1 MAKQV
6 QFRGAARARG
16 FSPQQVSD
24 AAISRMREDSNR
36 TLQGMREAARADI
49 EQRQRI
55 SAEVKA
61 NQQYEKGAREKNF
74 QIQTLEINQAA
85 QTKIFENV
93 ANLSQTAAK
102 KYEEI
107 EKVKSDERAQ
117 QAINEFLI
125 NPNQDEVIRQVLG
138 EYELAATEEVR
149 QSELDVA
156 QAKGGPPLAISKAR
170 SLDSNGRYKLD
181 QARVNYILTNIYP
194 QQLNKALLDAGNL
207 DSAQTAAFVT
217 NFQREFFERSNVL
230 AYKPEMLRDGL
241 TALQDEA
248 RDCCR

>member
-74 QIQTLEINQAA
+74 QIQTQNQQTQLRQTQLDSQTALEQLEIDQAA

-93 ANLSQTAAK
+93 A
-102 KYEEI
+102 
-107 EKVKSDERAQ
+107 D
-117 QAINEFLI
+117 
-125 NPNQDEVIRQVLG
+125 
-138 EYELAATEEVR
+138 
-149 QSELDVA
+149 
-156 QAKGGPPLAISKAR
+156 
-170 SLDSNGRYKLD
+170 
-181 QARVNYILTNIYP
+181 
-194 QQLNKALLDAGNL
+194 
-207 DSAQTAAFVT
+207 
-217 NFQREFFERSNVL
+217 
-230 AYKPEMLRDGL
+230 
-241 TALQDEA
+241 
-248 RDCCR
+248 

>member
-6 QFRGAARARG
+6 QYRGAARARG

-36 TLQGMREAARADI
+36 TLEGMREAARNDI

-61 NQQYEKGAREKNF
+61 NQQYEKGAREQNF
-74 QIQTLEINQAA
+74 QIQTQNQQTQLRQTQLDSQTALQQLETDQAA

-107 EKVKSDERAQ
+107 QKVKSD
-117 QAINEFLI
+117 
-125 NPNQDEVIRQVLG
+125 
-138 EYELAATEEVR
+138 
-149 QSELDVA
+149 
-156 QAKGGPPLAISKAR
+156 
-170 SLDSNGRYKLD
+170 
-181 QARVNYILTNIYP
+181 
-194 QQLNKALLDAGNL
+194 
-207 DSAQTAAFVT
+207 
-217 NFQREFFERSNVL
+217 
-230 AYKPEMLRDGL
+230 
-241 TALQDEA
+241 
-248 RDCCR
+248 

>member
-6 QFRGAARARG
+6 QYRGAARARG

-74 QIQTLEINQAA
+74 QIQTQNQQTQLRQTQLDSQAALQQLEINQAA

-93 ANLSQTAAK
+93 ATLSQTAAK

-107 EKVKSDERAQ
+107 QKVKSDERAQ
-117 QAINEFLI
+117 QAIN
-125 NPNQDEVIRQVLG
+125 
-138 EYELAATEEVR
+138 
-149 QSELDVA
+149 
-156 QAKGGPPLAISKAR
+156 
-170 SLDSNGRYKLD
+170 
-181 QARVNYILTNIYP
+181 
-194 QQLNKALLDAGNL
+194 
-207 DSAQTAAFVT
+207 
-217 NFQREFFERSNVL
+217 
-230 AYKPEMLRDGL
+230 
-241 TALQDEA
+241 
-248 RDCCR
+248 